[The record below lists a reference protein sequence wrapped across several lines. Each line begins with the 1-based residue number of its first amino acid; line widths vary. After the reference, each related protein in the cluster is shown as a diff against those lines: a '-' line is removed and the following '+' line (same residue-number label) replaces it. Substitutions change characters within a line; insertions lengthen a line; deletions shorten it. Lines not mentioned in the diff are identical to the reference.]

1 MYRYKI
7 LNQIKLDYFLKYIVH
22 ELNYEMVKS
31 KMMVLAGRE
40 NTDITNAD
48 VTMG

>member
-22 ELNYEMVKS
+22 ELNSEMVKS
-31 KMMVLAGRE
+31 KMMVLAERE